1 MSRKTCSL
9 EEKLSAV
16 KSYLEGKSS
25 LRQAAQEHGVDVKT
39 IRQWVAKYRSMGEGG
54 LAALSKNTR
63 YSHALKIAAVD
74 AYLAGEG
81 SLLAIC
87 ERFRIRSEA
96 HLAKWIKEYNGHD
109 VPKPHTAK
117 GRNVMTKG
125 RKTTFEERVAIV
137 EHCIE
142 YGRDFGRTAEEHKVS
157 YHQVYSWVKK
167 CDKYGINGL
176 NDGRGGRKREDALT
190 DVERLKLQNKM
201 LEAKAK
207 RLEMENELLKKVRE
221 IERGRY

>member
-1 MSRKTCSL
+1 
-9 EEKLSAV
+9 
-16 KSYLEGKSS
+16 
-25 LRQAAQEHGVDVKT
+25 
-39 IRQWVAKYRSMGEGG
+39 
-54 LAALSKNTR
+54 
-63 YSHALKIAAVD
+63 
-74 AYLAGEG
+74 
-81 SLLAIC
+81 
-87 ERFRIRSEA
+87 
-96 HLAKWIKEYNGHD
+96 
-109 VPKPHTAK
+109 
-117 GRNVMTKG
+117 MTKG

>member
-1 MSRKTCSL
+1 MIVGT
-9 EEKLSAV
+9 LS
-16 KSYLEGKSS
+16 
-25 LRQAAQEHGVDVKT
+25 
-39 IRQWVAKYRSMGEGG
+39 
-54 LAALSKNTR
+54 R
-63 YSHALKIAAVD
+63 YS
-74 AYLAGEG
+74 
-81 SLLAIC
+81 
-87 ERFRIRSEA
+87 
-96 HLAKWIKEYNGHD
+96 
-109 VPKPHTAK
+109 PKLGGQTA
-117 GRNVMTKG
+117 
-125 RKTTFEERVAIV
+125 
-137 EHCIE
+137 
-142 YGRDFGRTAEEHKVS
+142 